1 MFASALQ
8 DWSTKWV
15 PAILEYASTLEGK
28 KAALVSEALS
38 ETRKAYEGNFMHK
51 IVSDNYSSGGRGGS
65 NFFYNVTGDLSGDD
79 KAALGLLCKIFS
91 KKNTPDSLMYI
102 YEEYEVSR
110 YNNNILLVI
119 EEPGGKS

>member
-1 MFASALQ
+1 MQ

-28 KAALVSEALS
+28 KAALVSE
-38 ETRKAYEGNFMHK
+38 TRKAYEGNCMHK
-51 IVSDNYSSGGRGGS
+51 SCSDDYSSGGRGGS
-65 NFFYNVTGDLSGDD
+65 NFFYNPAGDLSGND
-79 KAALGLLCKIFS
+79 KAALDLLCKIFS
-91 KKNTPDSLMYI
+91 KKNTPDSLVYI

-119 EEPGGKS
+119 YR